1 MSANQKPQNED
12 RLINFN
18 GKLISGSGPLLEIE
32 NRSFRYGD
40 GMFETVR
47 MVNSHMP
54 LFPLH
59 YKRLRFGC
67 DLLKLKLPSNWN
79 EKSLA
84 KEITKVVKEN
94 GLEKNA
100 RIRLTIYR
108 RTGGYYLPV
117 TNEADYIIEV
127 SAVKKED
134 FGFNQNGLKVDLFTD
149 IEKPTT
155 QFSEIKTNNALIYV
169 LAALHKQEN
178 DLDDCLLINNR
189 SRVIESI
196 DSNLFVL
203 LHDEV
208 HTPPTTEG
216 CVAGVMREYVIEMIK
231 EEDIPFKESALSLE
245 ELFGADEMFLTNSI
259 QGIKWISQYKIRH
272 YGHQLSQKL
281 SQMLDSRLMNA
292 SSTFS

>member
-1 MSANQKPQNED
+1 MSANQKPQSEE

-18 GKLISGSGPLLEIE
+18 GTIILASGPLLDIE

-47 MVNSHMP
+47 MIDGRLP

-67 DLLKLKLPSNWN
+67 DLLKLKLPSGWN
-79 EKSLA
+79 EKTLA
-84 KEITKVVKEN
+84 QEITAVAKEN
-94 GLEKNA
+94 GLEKNG

-117 TNEADYIIEV
+117 TNEADYVIEV
-127 SAVKKED
+127 SPVKKDD
-134 FGFNQNGLKVDLFTD
+134 FGLNQAGLKVDLFTD

-155 QFSEIKTNNALIYV
+155 QFSQIKTNNSLIYV

-178 DLDDCLLINNR
+178 DLDDCLLINYK

-196 DSNLFVL
+196 DSNLFVVING
-203 LHDEV
+203 EV
-208 HTPPTTEG
+208 HTPPASEG
-216 CVAGVMREYVIEMIK
+216 CVAGVMREYVIGLVKEMGR
-231 EEDIPFKESALSLE
+231 PVKESALSLE
-245 ELFGADEMFLTNSI
+245 ELFSAEEMFLTNSI
-259 QGIKWISQYKIRH
+259 QGIKWISQYKIRQ
-272 YGHQLSQKL
+272 YGNKISSDISSLLNEK
-281 SQMLDSRLMNA
+281 LMNG
-292 SSTFS
+292 